1 MRVLIRPIYW
11 CCNLVLML
19 KSYFSLMLP
28 MGVLLMLLM
37 LMLLM
42 LLMLMM
48 VMLLMLMS
56 DATEHFQ
63 SGIRCCWWVFCSLL
77 SAGLFLLT
85 SLPCLPWLL
94 TALPQY
100 RNIWLSVQHLPNQRL
115 CNRTCIYMIYMK
127 LWDKKSS
134 RQQFGNSTPPPL
146 PSCHNMWT
154 VPQNILCATK

>member
-56 DATEHFQ
+56 DDTEHFQ
-63 SGIRCCWWVFCSLL
+63 SGIRCC
-77 SAGLFLLT
+77 
-85 SLPCLPWLL
+85 
-94 TALPQY
+94 
-100 RNIWLSVQHLPNQRL
+100 
-115 CNRTCIYMIYMK
+115 
-127 LWDKKSS
+127 
-134 RQQFGNSTPPPL
+134 
-146 PSCHNMWT
+146 
-154 VPQNILCATK
+154 